1 MKLIKLSKKQNTT
14 KKGLGYFEIYEKYFK
29 EIRFK
34 KLKIL
39 EIGVENGGS
48 IRTGRRDVPRAKR
61 VGVDIKK
68 KDFNIKNVD
77 LIQGDQSSSEV
88 LNKLIKKYSA
98 FDIIIDDGSH
108 YTKHVIK
115 SFKYLYK
122 ALKKDGLYIIED
134 LQTSYFPRYGGSRI
148 NLRKKNTSLNFFKDL
163 TDSINY
169 EKNDKPFF
177 HKSVFDGNVKFIHFY
192 QNVVV
197 VKKGESRKLFYKN
210 SQKKI
215 SLINFAKKAISYLF
229 K

>member
-1 MKLIKLSKKQNTT
+1 MRISAKTQSHFQARFLAKLLIPILDNQNDC
-14 KKGLGYFEIYEKYFK
+14 LILLNVN
-29 EIRFK
+29 
-34 KLKIL
+34 LKNYSL
-39 EIGVENGGS
+39 
-48 IRTGRRDVPRAKR
+48 
-61 VGVDIKK
+61 
-68 KDFNIKNVD
+68 FNSANFLD
-77 LIQGDQSSSEV
+77 SSSV
-88 LNKLIKKYSA
+88 LK
-98 FDIIIDDGSH
+98 G
-108 YTKHVIK
+108 VIK